1 VHIADGALGNVGEI
15 HDDIVLCNSSGQLE
29 ITVSDGSV
37 WVVVGDKV
45 ELYFVWE
52 GLLPNIRLI
61 LW

>member
-15 HDDIVLCNSSGQLE
+15 HDDIVLCDSSRQLE

-45 ELYFVWE
+45 ESYFVGE
-52 GLLPNIRLI
+52 GLSPNIRSV